1 MSTPPHHDG
10 RWAGAAIAAATV
22 TAAAAVSLLVPS
34 APAYDPWAWLVWGRE
49 VAALE
54 LDTVDG
60 PAWKPLP
67 VAVTALLSVAGAAAP
82 GLWLVV
88 ARAGA
93 IAAVL
98 LAARLAWRL
107 AGGSRVAAAA
117 AGAGVAL
124 SAGWAWHGAVGN
136 SEGLFLALVLG
147 AALAATDDRHGRALA
162 LGVLAALIRPEA
174 WPFLG
179 AYGLWLWVRRPA
191 LRGWAVAGAIA
202 LAVLWFVPEWLGSGD
217 ALRSSA
223 RARVPNPGAP
233 ATAAR
238 PLLASLERAAAI
250 PLPPLLA
257 AALVPLAAAGARGAR
272 IRWRAPVAPA
282 AAVPAA
288 AGLAWIA
295 LVALMA
301 EVGYSGEPRYHVPGA
316 ALIAVSGGVG
326 LARLARARA
335 GTALAVT
342 AVAVFAAARVDGMAS
357 ELRRAADEAAL
368 FGSLD
373 EAVGRAGGRAAV
385 LACGRPVTGPLRGPA
400 LAWALHVPKRRVAF
414 EAAAGGVVFRSRIRT
429 TASVQPPVPDGMP
442 VIARSARW
450 EVRAPCAADRVRHP

>member
-1 MSTPPHHDG
+1 MSTRGHDRRG
-10 RWAGAAIAAATV
+10 TWLAV
-22 TAAAAVSLLVPS
+22 AAAVLGVAAASLLAPS

-49 VAALE
+49 VAAFE

-67 VAVTALLSVAGAAAP
+67 VAVTALLSVAGPAAP
-82 GLWLVV
+82 ALWLVV

-93 IAAVL
+93 IAAAL

-107 AGGSRVAAAA
+107 SGGSQAAAA
-117 AGAGVAL
+117 AAALGVVL

-147 AALAATDDRHGRALA
+147 AALAATGDRHGPALA
-162 LGVLAALIRPEA
+162 LAVLAALLRPEA

-179 AYGLWLWVRRPA
+179 AYGVWLWFRRPA
-191 LRGWAVAGAIA
+191 LRAWAAAGAVA
-202 LAVLWFVPEWLGSGD
+202 LAVLWFLPEWLGSGD
-217 ALRSSA
+217 PLRSSE

-257 AALVPLAAAGARGAR
+257 AALVPLAAIGPRVARVGL
-272 IRWRAPVAPA
+272 RASVPPA
-282 AAVPAA
+282 AAVPAV

-295 LVALMA
+295 LVAVMA
-301 EVGYSGEPRYHVPGA
+301 EAGYSGEPRYHLPGA

-326 LARLARARA
+326 LARVARSRA
-335 GTALAVT
+335 GAGLAVA
-342 AVAVFAAARVDGMAS
+342 AVAIFAAARLDGVAG

-373 EAVGRAGGRAAV
+373 EAVRDAGGPAET

-414 EAAAGGVVFRSRIRT
+414 DAAAGGVVFRSRIRT
-429 TASVQPPVPDGMP
+429 TASVQPPVPDDMP
-442 VIARSARW
+442 VVARSARW
-450 EVRAPCAADRVRHP
+450 EVRSPCAAPRVRQS